1 MDQKLIYYKSCIIKG
16 FSRKEY
22 RLTCFLTAL
31 IRPVLP
37 ELALQAFL
45 KSQKRLQVL
54 RLKYPEQAG
63 EAAHCQCV
71 CGVAVGYG
79 ALGSPWSVLLSHMCL
94 ARHLVAEAHRRE
106 GKRRKPE
113 SRRHSSGLGWLTLKV
128 KYRSNKPKV
137 VLFQLYTLH
146 R

>member
-1 MDQKLIYYKSCIIKG
+1 MDQKLSYYKSCIIKG
-16 FSRKEY
+16 FSRKRY

-31 IRPVLP
+31 IRHVLP
-37 ELALQAFL
+37 ELAWQAFL
-45 KSQKRLQVL
+45 RSQKRLQVL
-54 RLKYPEQAG
+54 RLKNPEQAE
-63 EAAHCQCV
+63 EAAHCQCA
-71 CGVAVGYG
+71 CGMAVGCG
-79 ALGSPWSVLLSHMCL
+79 ALGSSWSVPLPHMCL

-113 SRRHSSGLGWLTLKV
+113 SGRLSSGLGWLPLKV
-128 KYRSNKPKV
+128 KYRSNKTKV